1 MHAWIQT
8 SFFFYIYRVEKFN
21 TPGFSF
27 FWLQYIYIYL
37 TSDDCQ
43 KDLIAENLRA
53 EFSTV
58 FRFQHLYWGANTVK
72 FQKFWSEIILVFQQ
86 NLVKFE

>member
-8 SFFFYIYRVEKFN
+8 SIFFIYIALKSLIHLVFL
-21 TPGFSF
+21 SF
-27 FWLQYIYIYL
+27 DYNIYIYL